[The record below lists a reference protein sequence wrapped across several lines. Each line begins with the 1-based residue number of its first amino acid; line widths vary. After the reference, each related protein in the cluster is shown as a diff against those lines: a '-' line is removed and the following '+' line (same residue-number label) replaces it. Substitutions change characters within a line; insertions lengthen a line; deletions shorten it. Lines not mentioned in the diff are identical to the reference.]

1 MKHLWGFQRRSVFW
15 PAFVLFLGSSY
26 PAGANVALNEWLDQ
40 TEGTSLSHLYDN
52 ISPGN
57 SARGAVVASPSK
69 DNPNYYYH
77 WVRDAAI
84 TMDVVVR
91 QYARTTSPAQKE
103 KLSNMLLEYVRFS
116 RRNQMTE
123 NPSGGL
129 GEPKFEMDG
138 NPFYGA
144 WGRPQNDGPALR
156 AVTLTKLAFLWLSEG
171 KENLVREYL
180 YEQELPAHRVIK
192 ADLEYVS
199 HHWRETD
206 FDLWEE
212 IRGHHFYTRMAQRR
226 ALRDG
231 ARLAAFLGDRGAADW
246 YASQAVA
253 LEAELQRHWDP
264 SRGYIVATLDRDG
277 GIDYKSGLDSC
288 IILAVLHGD
297 AGDGFFSAADSRVKA
312 TIEKLEAAF
321 NHIYPINHKGL
332 PGVAVGRYPEDR
344 YDGVQTGAE
353 GSPWVLITAAYAE
366 YYYKLA
372 ELTKS
377 RSTAALYRNKADTFF
392 ERLKIH
398 GPDGSFSE
406 QMNRW
411 TGFMQGARH
420 LTWSYGAYLTAYW
433 ARTGGR

>member
-1 MKHLWGFQRRSVFW
+1 MKHLWGIQRRLVFW
-15 PAFVLFLGSSY
+15 PAFVMFLGASH
-26 PAGANVALNEWLDQ
+26 PAGANVSLSEWMSN
-40 TEGTSLSHLYDN
+40 TERTSLSHLYDN
-52 ISPGN
+52 ISPTN
-57 SARGAVVASPSK
+57 AARGAVIASPSK

-77 WVRDAAI
+77 WIRDAAI

-91 QYARTTSPAQKE
+91 QYSRATDPSQKE
-103 KLSNMLLEYVRFS
+103 ILSSALLDYVRFS

-123 NPSGGL
+123 NLSGGL
-129 GEPKFEMDG
+129 GEPKFEADG
-138 NPFYGA
+138 NTYYGA

-156 AVTLTKLAFLWLSEG
+156 AVTLTKLAFLWLAEG

-231 ARLAAFLGDRGAADW
+231 ARLAAFLGDRSAADW
-246 YASQAVA
+246 YSSQATE
-253 LEAELQRHWDP
+253 LEHEINRHWDP
-264 SRGYIVATLDRDG
+264 SRGFITATLDRDG

-297 AGDGFFSAADSRVKA
+297 AGDGFFSITDPRVQA
-312 TIEKLEAAF
+312 TLQKLEATF
-321 NHIYPINHKGL
+321 QQIYPINHKGY
-332 PGVAVGRYPEDR
+332 PGIAVGRYPEDR
-344 YDGVQTGAE
+344 YDGVETGKE

-372 ELTKS
+372 ARTKS
-377 RSTAALYRNKADTFF
+377 LNAAAKYRAKAEAFM
-392 ERLKIH
+392 ERIKIH

-433 ARTGGR
+433 ARTGAR